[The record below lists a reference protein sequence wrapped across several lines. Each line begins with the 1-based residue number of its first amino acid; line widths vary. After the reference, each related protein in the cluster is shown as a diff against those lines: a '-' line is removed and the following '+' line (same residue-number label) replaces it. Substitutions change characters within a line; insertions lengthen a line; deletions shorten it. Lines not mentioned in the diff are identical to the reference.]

1 MGEPLIKPQNF
12 SNKIFSKEFS
22 NVANHKKD
30 VFRYPFKLDVAGIGY
45 DRWYY
50 GNSFVKFGEKNSLK
64 RRFHTHNL
72 AHRYINVYTYTLQQ
86 RPIK

>member
-30 VFRYPFKLDVAGIGY
+30 VFRYPSKLDVAGIGY
-45 DRWYY
+45 DR
-50 GNSFVKFGEKNSLK
+50 
-64 RRFHTHNL
+64 
-72 AHRYINVYTYTLQQ
+72 
-86 RPIK
+86 